1 MRGLDFTDEATRRSV
16 GHALRTTY
24 ELDAPM
30 PEHLRKLMEQ
40 LQHRLDAGAAT
51 EPAVASDGPPSGDA
65 QDAGQVSK

>member
-30 PEHLRKLMEQ
+30 PEHLQKLMEQ
-40 LQHRLDAGAAT
+40 LQHRLDAGGST
-51 EPAVASDGPPSGDA
+51 DPTVASDGPASGDA
-65 QDAGQVSK
+65 RDAGQVLK